1 MITLSGFYFRSF
13 NLLFAI
19 KGCNLTICL
28 IISGESKF
36 RHSCF
41 DARVLRFHQVR
52 RFRSSSTSTLVFY
65 QRSVSTILRST
76 FVFHR
81 RSSSIDVRL
90 PSTFVFHRRSS
101 SIDVRFRR
109 FFVRRS
115 SSIDVRRFW
124 PSFDVHLT
132 TILRSTRLR
141 FCFCG
146 LV

>member
-1 MITLSGFYFRSF
+1 M
-13 NLLFAI
+13 
-19 KGCNLTICL
+19 

-41 DARVLRFHQVR
+41 DARVSRFHKVR

-101 SIDVRFRR
+101 SIDVRLPST
-109 FFVRRS
+109 FVFYRRS
-115 SSIDVRRFW
+115 VS
-124 PSFDVHLT
+124 
-132 TILRSTRLR
+132 TILRSTFLAVVRRSSYDDSSFDASSFL
-141 FCFCG
+141 FLWISLTQGKLLF
-146 LV
+146 V